1 MWRLPFVKIGFLSVV
16 ASFLLMLGVMTF
28 PTTASAY
35 TGNNEYSKVPQRTQM
50 NAYIVGQ
57 AGPSTIEVRVS
68 GSGFRS
74 GVVFLS
80 AIVGGRHVL
89 VQPTIIRTNRFGAF
103 SQVVRIQ
110 LNYWNYMSHNGQ
122 HQRSETLVLRATG
135 AFGQTST
142 SVLFLNQP
150 FQGSHYGVIR

>member
-1 MWRLPFVKIGFLSVV
+1 MKLVSSNFEKLIGERLDTVHGSPSKESAKKTMWRLPFVKIGFLSVV
-16 ASFLLMLGVMTF
+16 ASFLLMLGVMAF

-57 AGPSTIEVRVS
+57 AGPSTIEVRIS

-80 AIVGGRHVL
+80 ATVGGRHVL
-89 VQPTIIRTNRFGAF
+89 VQPTIIRTNRFG
-103 SQVVRIQ
+103 
-110 LNYWNYMSHNGQ
+110 
-122 HQRSETLVLRATG
+122 
-135 AFGQTST
+135 
-142 SVLFLNQP
+142 
-150 FQGSHYGVIR
+150 